1 MLITEMLAK
10 NARMYG
16 SEIALVERHPEKNL
30 RHEMT
35 WQEFN
40 DQANQLA
47 QALIKRGVKKGDRV
61 VLLMTNCIEWLP
73 IYFGILRLG
82 ALAVP
87 LNFRFDA
94 NSIQRCIDFTEA
106 KAIFFGEEFVDR
118 IHSIQDNIETIV
130 DAYIFC
136 GPVQLRPDFSESYS
150 NVIQYQKFYRRL
162 HIRYAQPTKSIN

>member
-1 MLITEMLAK
+1 MLITEMLAR

-16 SEIALVERHPEKNL
+16 SEIALVERQPEKNL
-30 RHEMT
+30 RREMT

-47 QALIKRGVKKGDRV
+47 QALIKRGVNKGDRV

-73 IYFGILRLG
+73 IYFGILRAG

-94 NSIQRCIDFTEA
+94 KSIKRCIETAEARVIIFSEDFTGIHTIA
-106 KAIFFGEEFVDR
+106 AIGTLCLDPA
-118 IHSIQDNIETIV
+118 I
-130 DAYIFC
+130 
-136 GPVQLRPDFSESYS
+136 
-150 NVIQYQKFYRRL
+150 
-162 HIRYAQPTKSIN
+162 